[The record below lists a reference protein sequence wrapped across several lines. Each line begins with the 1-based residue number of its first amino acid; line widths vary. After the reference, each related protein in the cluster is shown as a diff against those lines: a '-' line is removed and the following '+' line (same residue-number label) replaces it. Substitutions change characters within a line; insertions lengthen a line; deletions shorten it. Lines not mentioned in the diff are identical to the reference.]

1 MHFLLEEYIMNEILF
16 YESEKFP
23 GLSKN
28 TDQRKKAY
36 QYLKGLNT

>member
-1 MHFLLEEYIMNEILF
+1 MHFLLEYIMNEILF

-28 TDQRKKAY
+28 TDQKEKSLPIFKRD
-36 QYLKGLNT
+36 